1 MDLTHVPGSRAS
13 HSLGEE
19 CPCPLS
25 EASEPCGRSR
35 VRESERER
43 ERERE
48 EMGRAGVVV
57 QEFWLSL
64 VWSEKAS
71 GSVTS
76 HAGGQPA
83 DPN

>member
-1 MDLTHVPGSRAS
+1 MPPFRGFGAMWKVQ
-13 HSLGEE
+13 
-19 CPCPLS
+19 
-25 EASEPCGRSR
+25 
-35 VRESERER
+35 SERES